1 MAPNGEFD
9 LWYSRPTTDEAV
21 RLAGSDET
29 DESFNDRRQF
39 IQERNKVNSLLNI
52 KSKQV
57 GEGIHNR
64 LWTSMYLQYLV
75 KQVNN
80 TSEVKIVFSDQPDIG
95 SLSMDDR
102 ELHSSTSAEAFAPQL
117 CELPLEFQISLL
129 EQRQR
134 DACIGTEVS
143 WATLRNLTSALTSGK
158 VH

>member
-1 MAPNGEFD
+1 MALNGEFD
-9 LWYSRPTTDEAV
+9 LWYSRPTRDEAV
-21 RLAGSDET
+21 RLDGSDET
-29 DESFNDRRQF
+29 DESFNDRRQC

-64 LWTSMYLQYLV
+64 LWPSMYLQYLV

-80 TSEVKIVFSDQPDIG
+80 KSEVKIVFSDLPDIG
-95 SLSMDDR
+95 HLSTNDR
-102 ELHSSTSAEAFAPQL
+102 EVYSSASAEVFDAHL
-117 CELPLEFQISLL
+117 SELSLELQINLL

-134 DACIGTEVS
+134 DACIGTEVA
-143 WATLRNLTSALTSGK
+143 WATLNYLTRALTTGK